1 MPMSIQDL
9 RERRSARAKE
19 LHDLLEANPS
29 DKWNDE
35 LQAKYDQGMA
45 EISDLDGAIERHEKL
60 ASAMA
65 DQNQEDALHDAADR
79 LEHDDKSPAS
89 ALYAKWL
96 RGGDNALTAE
106 DWSTIRATMSTGVG
120 AEGGYT
126 VQTDVAQQVADALKA
141 YGGMRQAATVIQTA
155 QGNPLNFPT
164 SDGTTEEGEQVAENT
179 AVSGQ
184 DVTFGVA
191 SLDAYKYSSK
201 VVAVPIELLQD
212 SAVDIEA
219 FVNQRLAKRIARITN
234 RKFTVGTGT
243 SEPRGVVTAA
253 AAGKVGATGQT
264 GTVTADDLIDLF
276 HSVDPAY
283 REDNDA
289 SANDVGF
296 MMNDDSLRI
305 IRKLKDGNGRPI
317 FLPGYDGLGGPM
329 PDSLLGQ
336 PIFINQHM
344 ATMAASA
351 KSILFGDFSKYI
363 IRDVLQMQLHRFTD
377 SAYAKLGQVGFL
389 MFSRH
394 AGNLVDVGGAVKY
407 YQNSAT

>member
-9 RERRSARAKE
+9 RERRSARAKS
-19 LHDLLEANPS
+19 LHDLLEDNPS

-35 LQAKYDQGMA
+35 LQTKYDEGMA
-45 EISDLDGAIERHEKL
+45 EINDLDAAIDRHGKL
-60 ASAMA
+60 AAAMA
-65 DQNQEDALHDAADR
+65 DEHQQGSLNDAADR
-79 LEHDDKSPAS
+79 LEHDDKSPTA

-96 RGGDNALTAE
+96 RGGDNALSAE
-106 DWSTIRATMSTGVG
+106 DWSNIRATMSTTTGS
-120 AEGGYT
+120 EGGYT
-126 VQTDVAQQVADALKA
+126 VQTEVAQQVADALKA
-141 YGGMRQAATVIQTA
+141 YGGMREVATVIQTA
-155 QGNPLNFPT
+155 QGNPMNFPT
-164 SDGTTEEGEQVAENT
+164 SDGTAEEGELVAENT
-179 AVSGQ
+179 TAT
-184 DVTFGVA
+184 DADATFGVL
-191 SLDAYKYSSK
+191 SLDTYKFSSK
-201 VVAVPIELLQD
+201 TVAVPIELLQD

-219 FVNQRLAKRIARITN
+219 FVNQRLVDRIGRITN
-234 RKFTVGTGT
+234 KKFTIGTGA
-243 SEPRGVVTAA
+243 SEPRGVSVAA

-264 GTVTADDLIDLF
+264 TSVIVDDLIDLL

-283 REDNDA
+283 RENPA
-289 SANDVGF
+289 CSF
-296 MMNDDSLRI
+296 MLHDDSFRDV
-305 IRKLKDGNGRPI
+305 RKIKDSNGRPI
-317 FLPGYDGLGGPM
+317 FLPGYDGLGGAM
-329 PDSLLGQ
+329 PDTILGKRVV
-336 PIFINQHM
+336 INQHV

>member
-29 DKWNDE
+29 DK
-35 LQAKYDQGMA
+35 
-45 EISDLDGAIERHEKL
+45 
-60 ASAMA
+60 
-65 DQNQEDALHDAADR
+65 
-79 LEHDDKSPAS
+79 
-89 ALYAKWL
+89 
-96 RGGDNALTAE
+96 
-106 DWSTIRATMSTGVG
+106 
-120 AEGGYT
+120 
-126 VQTDVAQQVADALKA
+126 
-141 YGGMRQAATVIQTA
+141 
-155 QGNPLNFPT
+155 
-164 SDGTTEEGEQVAENT
+164 
-179 AVSGQ
+179 
-184 DVTFGVA
+184 
-191 SLDAYKYSSK
+191 
-201 VVAVPIELLQD
+201 
-212 SAVDIEA
+212 
-219 FVNQRLAKRIARITN
+219 
-234 RKFTVGTGT
+234 
-243 SEPRGVVTAA
+243 
-253 AAGKVGATGQT
+253 
-264 GTVTADDLIDLF
+264 
-276 HSVDPAY
+276 
-283 REDNDA
+283 
-289 SANDVGF
+289 
-296 MMNDDSLRI
+296 MNDDSLRI